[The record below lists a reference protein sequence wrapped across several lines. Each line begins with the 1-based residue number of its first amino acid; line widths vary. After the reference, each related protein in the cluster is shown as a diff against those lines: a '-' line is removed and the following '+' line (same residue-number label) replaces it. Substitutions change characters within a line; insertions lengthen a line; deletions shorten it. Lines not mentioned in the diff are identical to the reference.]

1 MKLKSFLLF
10 FLILLVFFAAVF
22 LHSGGSAIPPS
33 SPSSQPL
40 LSWDDRVLSG
50 LPWPEEL
57 TLSLPEEKIFD
68 GLPLPELEPPL
79 LTLLGNL
86 GESSVDHAL
95 KGTVPTVAGA
105 VYDLPGVGMVN
116 LAHLQVFSRE
126 EFDAP
131 DRYIKAGEDLRP
143 CGEMEAYVIYRDE
156 RYVVLDMTG
165 FVITRPFPEILAEA
179 QTSQSGDLSY
189 LQAAWD
195 WCRGNLSG
203 AIS

>member
-57 TLSLPEEKIFD
+57 TLSLPEEEIFE
-68 GLPLPELEPPL
+68 GHSLPPLEPPL

-131 DRYIKAGEDLRP
+131 DRYIKAGEDLCP

-165 FVITRPFPEILAEA
+165 FVITRPFPEILSEA

-195 WCRGNLSG
+195 WCRSNLSG

>member
-1 MKLKSFLLF
+1 MKKAVPALLA
-10 FLILLVFFAAVF
+10 LLLLAVPLALLLHREEAAV
-22 LHSGGSAIPPS
+22 SPS

-57 TLSLPEEKIFD
+57 TLSLPEEEIFA
-68 GLPLPELEPPL
+68 GHSLPPLEPPL

-105 VYDLPGVGMVN
+105 VYDLPGAGMVN

-143 CGEMEAYVIYRDE
+143 CGEMEGYGIYRDD

-179 QTSQSGDLSY
+179 QTSQWGDLSY

-195 WCRGNLSG
+195 WCRSNLSG
-203 AIS
+203 AVS